1 MCSGDIDL
9 DLETNVTSE
18 IMRTFTLALVL
29 ATALIGA
36 PLYGQS
42 PAATFLELQ
51 SRLQLHDN
59 EKIEITDNSGSKL
72 KGRAA
77 GLSAATLKVNV
88 KGVPRELSESQV
100 LRIRHRK
107 PDKWWNGMLI
117 GLGVG
122 VGTGIVLAAACDD
135 WCGDN
140 AYLNGAFG
148 GGLWGMGIGAGID
161 FAVRKHETIFENPGA
176 KKSVTLRVAPI
187 VTQNTQ
193 GARLAFRF

>member
-1 MCSGDIDL
+1 
-9 DLETNVTSE
+9 VTLE
-18 IMRTFTLALVL
+18 IMRTSTLALVF
-29 ATALIGA
+29 ATAVIGA

-42 PAATFLELQ
+42 PASTFVELQ
-51 SRLQLHDN
+51 SSLQLHDN
-59 EKIEITDNSGSKL
+59 EKIEITDNSGNKL

-77 GLSAATLKVNV
+77 GLSADTLKVNLN
-88 KGVPRELSESQV
+88 GAPRDLSESQV

-122 VGTGIVLAAACDD
+122 MGTGIVLAAACDD

-140 AYLNGAFG
+140 AYLNGALG

-176 KKSVTLRVAPI
+176 KKNVTLHVAPI
-187 VTQNTQ
+187 VNQNTQ
-193 GARLAFRF
+193 GVRLAVRF